1 MIRPSMYIAV
11 DFDGT
16 LVEDSFPEIG
26 KEIPYAVETV
36 KFIIDCG
43 HKVILHT
50 SRTHYIYDGH
60 DTLAEAESKYYSILA
75 AAAIS
80 KVPVHSA
87 IIVSE
92 EGFPVKHQCY
102 KHN

>member
-1 MIRPSMYIAV
+1 M
-11 DFDGT
+11 
-16 LVEDSFPEIG
+16 
-26 KEIPYAVETV
+26 
-36 KFIIDCG
+36 FI
-43 HKVILHT
+43 VIELQKDAEGVVSNIVT
-50 SRTHYIYDGH
+50 SYEN
-60 DTLAEAESKYYSILA
+60 LAEAESKYYSVLV

-92 EGFPVKHQCY
+92 EGFPVKNHCY

>member
-1 MIRPSMYIAV
+1 M
-11 DFDGT
+11 
-16 LVEDSFPEIG
+16 
-26 KEIPYAVETV
+26 
-36 KFIIDCG
+36 FI
-43 HKVILHT
+43 VIELQKNAEGVVSNIVT
-50 SRTHYIYDGH
+50 AF

>member
-1 MIRPSMYIAV
+1 MYIVIELQKNDQGVVSNIVTA
-11 DFDGT
+11 FD
-16 LVEDSFPEIG
+16 S
-26 KEIPYAVETV
+26 
-36 KFIIDCG
+36 
-43 HKVILHT
+43 
-50 SRTHYIYDGH
+50 
-60 DTLAEAESKYYSILA
+60 LAEAESKYYTILA